1 MKIRDRLTLS
11 LSLTVFLA
19 LSSLGL
25 SIYFFTSNF
34 HKKEFFSRLEDRVN
48 LTELIFLEKNE
59 LVTQALRE
67 TFLHT
72 LDNEKEYIISLQ
84 PAGLDSLDQLFYP
97 GFSEEILEKESVAFW
112 QGSRQGFG
120 KLYNLGGGRS
130 YAVIVTALDKFG
142 ETKLLYLRQI
152 LFAGVI
158 LCVLILVGVSW
169 FTTRNALRPLENTI
183 QQASRTSTTQLNLR
197 LEIKNPEDELGQLAI
212 AFNNMLDRLQT
223 GFQAQKHFVR
233 NASHEI
239 RNPLTAIIG
248 EAELVLEKERS
259 VEVYQE
265 SLRIIS
271 FEAERLKFL
280 TQQLLELEK
289 AESMASLPN
298 PEPESIELLL
308 LEMAEKFPSGRL
320 RWQLPA
326 KEKVRLVRANYYLLF
341 TAISNLV
348 DNALKY
354 SGDKPVAIQFQDVKE
369 FYQIKISD
377 DGIGIPAQ
385 DLPIIYT
392 PMHRAQNARNIKGHG
407 IGLPLAKRII
417 ELHNGTIEIITEE
430 GRGTDVV
437 VKLPAIL

>member
-1 MKIRDRLTLS
+1 MKIRDRLTLK

-19 LSSLGL
+19 LSGLGL
-25 SIYFFTSNF
+25 SIYYFTANF
-34 HKKEFFSRLEDRVN
+34 HKKEFFTRLEDRVK

-59 LVTQALRE
+59 LVTQAVRE
-67 TFLHT
+67 TFLHS
-72 LDNEKEYIISLQ
+72 LDDEKEYVITLLPS
-84 PAGLDSLDQLFYP
+84 GLDSLDRLFFP
-97 GFSEEILEKESVAFW
+97 GFSKKIMEENSIRFW
-112 QGSRQGFG
+112 QENRQGFG
-120 KLYNLGGGRS
+120 KIYNLQGGKS
-130 YAVIVTALDKFG
+130 YAVVVTALDKFG

-152 LFAGVI
+152 LLAGVF
-158 LCVLILVGVSW
+158 LCLLILVGVSW

-197 LEIKNPEDELGQLAI
+197 MDINNPDDELGQLAI

-223 GFQAQKHFVR
+223 GFQAQKNFVR

-248 EAELVLEKERS
+248 EAELVLEKERP
-259 VEVYQE
+259 VNEYQE

-289 AESMASLPN
+289 AESMASLPS

-308 LEMAEKFPSGRL
+308 LEVAEKFPASRL
-320 RWQLPA
+320 KLQLPE
-326 KEKVRLVRANYYLLF
+326 KGKVRLVKANYYLLF
-341 TAISNLV
+341 TAISNLI

-354 SGDKPVAIQFQDVKE
+354 SGDKPVVVKFEEFQD
-369 FYQIKISD
+369 FFQISVCD
-377 DGIGIPAQ
+377 EGIGIPAQ

-392 PMHRAQNARNIKGHG
+392 PMHRARNARNIKGHG

-417 ELHNGTIEIITEE
+417 ELHNGTIDIKTEE
-430 GRGTDVV
+430 GAGTEVSV
-437 VKLPAIL
+437 RLPVY